1 MSDVFYDFMVT
12 RVIDG
17 DTFEGTLE
25 IPLPPLKAVLSVNEV
40 RIRVKGA
47 DTPER
52 GEKYY
57 KEAKEFTARL
67 VNKQT
72 VKLFVYEKDSFGRL
86 VSDVMIDGQTRTLTQ
101 LLIDENLAVTWK
113 RGHGNKLQRE

>member
-1 MSDVFYDFMVT
+1 MSDVFYDFKVT

-17 DTFEGTLE
+17 DTFEGTLYVP
-25 IPLPPLKAVLSVNEV
+25 IVPLKAVLSVNEV

-67 VNKQT
+67 VNKKT
-72 VKLFVYEKDSFGRL
+72 VKLFVHEKDSFGRL
-86 VSDVMIDGQTRTLTQ
+86 VSDVMIDGETRTLTQ